1 MSILGYAS
9 LTIHCDNSSSLESR
23 REEETRREKY
33 SIDEEGSIKAEEPD
47 MIAPNL
53 SRGGA
58 SLSRCVT

>member
-9 LTIHCDNSSSLESR
+9 LKIHSSSLETR

-33 SIDEEGSIKAEEPD
+33 SIDEERSIKVEEPD
-47 MIAPNL
+47 IIAPDL